1 MEQQEASQN
10 AESQNAECREM
21 KQPARPIKPLASWK
35 GQDRFFG
42 EVKSTLTAIFLS
54 GGCSW
59 NRCRMCGYKNDRDTS
74 ADLIPHMKA
83 QIDWL
88 SENYKPEEYELGKI
102 FTSGSV
108 FDSREV
114 PLEVLDAFGAFFRG
128 KPLVA
133 ESRCEYVTERA
144 VSRLMESL
152 DAGQPHPLTVAIGL
166 ETTND
171 FIREKSIDKGNTFE
185 DFLRAAE
192 TAHDCGAAVKAYLM
206 MKPLF
211 LTEREA
217 MEDMQKS
224 IREVSPY
231 ADMISMNL
239 CTVQGKTELE
249 QYWRRSAFR
258 PPYLWSAVKVLLDA
272 DVFVSCDP
280 VGGGFVRGPHNGE
293 QQAEG
298 CLDKEIVA
306 AINEYSLTADKA
318 VLQRVWDAGEEFR
331 GEWEFVLEHETPWN
345 MPLTR

>member
-1 MEQQEASQN
+1 MD
-10 AESQNAECREM
+10 
-21 KQPARPIKPLASWK
+21 KIIKPLASWK

-74 ADLIPHMKA
+74 ADLIANMKA
-83 QIDWL
+83 QVSWL
-88 SENYKPEEYELGKI
+88 GENYKPDEYELGKI

-114 PLEVLDAFGAFFRG
+114 PPEVLDTFGTFFKG

-133 ESRCEYVTERA
+133 ESRCEYVTKDA
-144 VSRLMESL
+144 VERLMSTL
-152 DAGQPHPLTVAIGL
+152 DGGQDHPLTVAIGL

-171 FIREKSIDKGNTFE
+171 AIREKSIDKGNTFE
-185 DFLRAAE
+185 DFKQAAKI
-192 TAHDCGAAVKAYLM
+192 AHDCGAAVKAYLM

-211 LTEREA
+211 LTEKEA
-217 MEDMQKS
+217 MDDMASS
-224 IREVSPY
+224 IREVAPY

-239 CTVQGKTELE
+239 CTVQNRTELE
-249 QYWRRSAFR
+249 QYWRKGAFR

-293 QQAEG
+293 QQVEG

-306 AINEYSLTADKA
+306 AINEYSLTADKS
-318 VLQRVWDAGEEFR
+318 VLQAVWDAGESCR
-331 GEWEFVLEHETPWN
+331 DEWQFVLDNETSWN
-345 MPLTR
+345 MPLTH

>member
-1 MEQQEASQN
+1 MSN
-10 AESQNAECREM
+10 
-21 KQPARPIKPLASWK
+21 RPIKPLASWK

-59 NRCRMCGYKNDRDTS
+59 NRCRMCGYKNDRDCS
-74 ADLIPHMKA
+74 PKPELIEHMKA
-83 QIDWL
+83 QVSWL
-88 SENYKPEEYELGKI
+88 GDNFKPEEYELGKI

-108 FDSREV
+108 FDPNEV
-114 PLEVLDAFGAFFRG
+114 PLEVLDTFGTFFRG

-133 ESRCEYVTERA
+133 ESRCEYVTEEA
-144 VSRLMESL
+144 LERLLSTL
-152 DAGQPHPLTVAIGL
+152 DDGQEHPLTVAIGL

-171 FIREKSIDKGNTFE
+171 AIREKSIDKGNTFE
-185 DFLRAAE
+185 DFKRAADI
-192 TAHDCGAAVKAYLM
+192 AHKAGASIKAYLM

-224 IREVSPY
+224 IAEVTPY

-249 QYWRRSAFR
+249 QYWQRGSFR

-272 DVFVSCDP
+272 EVFVSCDP
-280 VGGGFVRGPHNGE
+280 VGGGFKRGPHNGDK
-293 QQAEG
+293 QVEG

-306 AINEYSLTADKA
+306 AINAYSLSGDKA
-318 VLQRVWDAGEEFR
+318 VLQEVWDAGTNCRE
-331 GEWEFVLEHETPWN
+331 EWEFVLENETSWN
-345 MPLTR
+345 MPLTK

>member
-1 MEQQEASQN
+1 MN
-10 AESQNAECREM
+10 
-21 KQPARPIKPLASWK
+21 RPIKPLASWK

-59 NRCRMCGYKNDRDTS
+59 NRCRMCGYKNDRDCS
-74 ADLIPHMKA
+74 EKPELIDHMKA
-83 QIDWL
+83 QVSWL
-88 SENYKPEEYELGKI
+88 GENFKPEEYELGKI

-108 FDSREV
+108 FDPNEV
-114 PLEVLDAFGAFFRG
+114 PLEVLDTFGSFFAG

-133 ESRCEYVTERA
+133 ESRCEYVTEDA
-144 VSRLMESL
+144 IERLLSTL
-152 DAGQPHPLTVAIGL
+152 DTGQKHPLTVAIGL

-171 FIREKSIDKGNTFE
+171 AIREKSIDKGNTFE
-185 DFLRAAE
+185 DFKRAADI
-192 TAHDCGAAVKAYLM
+192 AHKAGVSIKAYLM

-224 IREVSPY
+224 IAEVTPY

-249 QYWRRSAFR
+249 QYWQRGSFR

-280 VGGGFVRGPHNGE
+280 VGGGFKRGPHNGDK
-293 QQAEG
+293 QVDG
-298 CLDKEIVA
+298 CLDKEIVS
-306 AINEYSLTADKA
+306 AINEYSLSGDKS
-318 VLQRVWDAGEEFR
+318 VLQAVWDAGENCRE
-331 GEWEFVLEHETPWN
+331 EWEFVLENETSWN

>member
-1 MEQQEASQN
+1 ME
-10 AESQNAECREM
+10 
-21 KQPARPIKPLASWK
+21 RPIKPLASWR

-74 ADLIPHMKA
+74 DELISHMKA
-83 QIDWL
+83 QISWL
-88 SENYKPEEYELGKI
+88 GENFKHDEYELGKI

-108 FDSREV
+108 FDSHEV
-114 PLEVLDAFGAFFRG
+114 PLEVLDAFGEFFKG

-133 ESRCEYVTERA
+133 ESRCEYVTEDA
-144 VSRLMESL
+144 ISHLLSTL
-152 DAGQPHPLTVAIGL
+152 DTGQPHPLTIAMGL
-166 ETTND
+166 ETTD
-171 FIREKSIDKGNTFE
+171 DAIREKSIDKGNTFE
-185 DFLRAAE
+185 DFKEAAA
-192 TAHDCGAAVKAYLM
+192 TAHKCGVSVKAYLM

-217 MEDMQKS
+217 MEDMAKS
-224 IREVSPY
+224 IREVAPY

-249 QYWRRSAFR
+249 QYWRRGAFR

-280 VGGGFVRGPHNGE
+280 VGGGFTRGPHNGE

-306 AINEYSLTADKA
+306 AINAYSLSEDKS
-318 VLQRVWDAGEEFR
+318 VLQQVWDAGDAYR
-331 GEWEFVLEHETPWN
+331 DEWKFVLENETSWN
-345 MPLTR
+345 MPLTK

>member
-1 MEQQEASQN
+1 MSN
-10 AESQNAECREM
+10 
-21 KQPARPIKPLASWK
+21 RPIKPLASWK

-59 NRCRMCGYKNDRDTS
+59 NRCRMCGYKNDRDCS
-74 ADLIPHMKA
+74 PKPELIEHMKA
-83 QIDWL
+83 QVSWL
-88 SENYKPEEYELGKI
+88 GDNFKPEEYELGKI

-108 FDSREV
+108 FDPNEV
-114 PLEVLDAFGAFFRG
+114 PLEVLDTFGTFFRG

-133 ESRCEYVTERA
+133 ESRCEYVTEEA
-144 VSRLMESL
+144 LERLLSTL
-152 DAGQPHPLTVAIGL
+152 DDGQEHPLTVAIGL

-171 FIREKSIDKGNTFE
+171 AIREKSIDKGNTFE
-185 DFLRAAE
+185 DFKKAADI
-192 TAHDCGAAVKAYLM
+192 AHKAGASIKAYLM

-224 IREVSPY
+224 IAEVTPY

-249 QYWRRSAFR
+249 QYWQRGSFR

-272 DVFVSCDP
+272 EVFVSCDP
-280 VGGGFVRGPHNGE
+280 VGGGFKRGPHNGDK
-293 QQAEG
+293 QVEG

-306 AINEYSLTADKA
+306 AINAYSLSGDKS
-318 VLQRVWDAGEEFR
+318 VLQEVWDAGANCRE
-331 GEWEFVLEHETPWN
+331 EWEFVLENETSWN
-345 MPLTR
+345 MPLTK

>member
-1 MEQQEASQN
+1 MS
-10 AESQNAECREM
+10 
-21 KQPARPIKPLASWK
+21 RPIKPLASWK

-59 NRCRMCGYKNDRDTS
+59 NRCRMCGYKNDRDCS
-74 ADLIPHMKA
+74 PRPELIEHMQA
-83 QIDWL
+83 QVSWL
-88 SENYKPEEYELGKI
+88 GENFKPEEYELGKI

-108 FDSREV
+108 FDENEV
-114 PLEVLDAFGAFFRG
+114 PLEVLDTFGTFFAG

-133 ESRCEYVTERA
+133 ESRCEYVTEEA
-144 VSRLMESL
+144 LERLLSTL
-152 DAGQPHPLTVAIGL
+152 DTGQEHPLTVAVGL

-171 FIREKSIDKGNTFE
+171 TIREKSIDKGNTFA
-185 DFLRAAE
+185 DFKQAAE
-192 TAHDCGAAVKAYLM
+192 IAHKAGVSIKAYLM

-217 MEDMQKS
+217 LDDMQKS
-224 IREVSPY
+224 IAEVTPY

-249 QYWRRSAFR
+249 QYWQRGSFR

-280 VGGGFVRGPHNGE
+280 VGGGFTRGPHNGAK
-293 QQAEG
+293 QVEG
-298 CLDKEIVA
+298 CLDKEIVS
-306 AINEYSLTADKA
+306 AINEYSLSGDKA
-318 VLQRVWDAGEEFR
+318 VLQAVWDAGENCRE
-331 GEWEFVLEHETPWN
+331 EWEFVLENETSWN

>member
-1 MEQQEASQN
+1 MN
-10 AESQNAECREM
+10 
-21 KQPARPIKPLASWK
+21 RPIKPLASWK

-42 EVKSTLTAIFLS
+42 EVKPTLTAIFLS

-59 NRCRMCGYKNDRDTS
+59 NRCRMCGYKNDRDCS
-74 ADLIPHMKA
+74 LRPELIEHMKA
-83 QIDWL
+83 QVSWL
-88 SENYKPEEYELGKI
+88 GENFKADEYELGKI

-108 FDSREV
+108 FDENEV
-114 PLEVLDAFGAFFRG
+114 PLEVLDTFGTFFAG

-133 ESRCEYVTERA
+133 ESRCEYVTEDA
-144 VSRLMESL
+144 LERLLSTV
-152 DAGQPHPLTVAIGL
+152 DTGQEHPLTVAIGL

-171 FIREKSIDKGNTFE
+171 AIREKSIDKGNTFE
-185 DFLRAAE
+185 DFKRAADI
-192 TAHDCGAAVKAYLM
+192 AHKAGVSIKAYLM

-224 IREVSPY
+224 IAEVTPY

-249 QYWRRSAFR
+249 QYWQRGSFR

-280 VGGGFVRGPHNGE
+280 VGGGFKRGPHNGE
-293 QQAEG
+293 KQAEG

-306 AINEYSLTADKA
+306 AINEYSLSGDKS
-318 VLQRVWDAGEEFR
+318 VLQAVWDAGENCRE
-331 GEWEFVLEHETPWN
+331 EWEFVLDNETSWN